1 MRIKIGDKLPN
12 SELFYLDQN
21 NDVKKIDI
29 LDLCK
34 GKTIILGM
42 PGAFTKTCSALH
54 LPGYIKNYEL
64 ANKKGISK
72 IVCVAV
78 NDPNVMKAWGEN
90 QNAGSK
96 IFMAGD
102 PFLKFTK
109 AIGAEV
115 DKSEKG
121 LGIRSNR
128 YTMLVE
134 NGEVKKVEEEKETAT
149 CELSSAE
156 SFLKSISVIS
166 SLSSN
171 PVLYFASNSCHVV
184 WVKLFWFSYR
194 VSYSF
199 IGKIVVLTICSTGS
213 LK

>member
-1 MRIKIGDKLPN
+1 MKIKIGDTLPS

-54 LPGYIKNYEL
+54 LPGFINNYEL
-64 ANKKGISK
+64 ATKKGITK
-72 IVCVAV
+72 IVCIAV

-90 QNAGSK
+90 QNAGNK

-102 PFLKFTK
+102 PFLNFTK

-128 YTMLVE
+128 YTMLIE
-134 NGEVKKVEEEKETAT
+134 NGEIKKVEEEKETVT
-149 CELSSAE
+149 CELSSADH
-156 SFLKSISVIS
+156 FLKAI
-166 SLSSN
+166 
-171 PVLYFASNSCHVV
+171 
-184 WVKLFWFSYR
+184 
-194 VSYSF
+194 
-199 IGKIVVLTICSTGS
+199 
-213 LK
+213 

>member
-1 MRIKIGDKLPN
+1 MRLKAGNKLPS

-29 LDLCK
+29 IDLCK
-34 GKTIILGM
+34 NKTIILGM

-64 ANKKGISK
+64 ALKKGISK
-72 IVCVAV
+72 IICIAV

-90 QNAGSK
+90 QNVGSK

-102 PFLKFTK
+102 PFLNFTK

-134 NGEVKKVEEEKETAT
+134 NGDVKKIEEEKETAT

-156 SFLKSISVIS
+156 SFLNAI
-166 SLSSN
+166 
-171 PVLYFASNSCHVV
+171 
-184 WVKLFWFSYR
+184 
-194 VSYSF
+194 
-199 IGKIVVLTICSTGS
+199 
-213 LK
+213 

>member
-1 MRIKIGDKLPN
+1 MKIKKGDKLPG

-29 LDLCK
+29 LDLCRDN
-34 GKTIILGM
+34 KTIILGM

-54 LPGYIKNYEL
+54 LPGYIKNFDTAL
-64 ANKKGISK
+64 KKGITQ
-72 IVCVAV
+72 IVCIAV

-90 QNAGSK
+90 QKTGKK

-115 DKSEKG
+115 DKSTKG

-134 NGEVKKVEEEKETAT
+134 NGILKKVEEEKETAI
-149 CELSSAE
+149 CELSGAE
-156 SFLKSISVIS
+156 SFLKSI
-166 SLSSN
+166 
-171 PVLYFASNSCHVV
+171 
-184 WVKLFWFSYR
+184 
-194 VSYSF
+194 
-199 IGKIVVLTICSTGS
+199 
-213 LK
+213 

>member
-54 LPGYIKNYEL
+54 LPGYIKNYDL
-64 ANKKGISK
+64 ATQKGI
-72 IVCVAV
+72 
-78 NDPNVMKAWGEN
+78 MKAWGEN

-134 NGEVKKVEEEKETAT
+134 KGEVKKVEEEKETAT

-156 SFLKSISVIS
+156 SFLKSI
-166 SLSSN
+166 
-171 PVLYFASNSCHVV
+171 
-184 WVKLFWFSYR
+184 
-194 VSYSF
+194 
-199 IGKIVVLTICSTGS
+199 
-213 LK
+213 

>member
-1 MRIKIGDKLPN
+1 
-12 SELFYLDQN
+12 
-21 NDVKKIDI
+21 
-29 LDLCK
+29 
-34 GKTIILGM
+34 M
-42 PGAFTKTCSALH
+42 PGAFTKTCSAKH

-64 ANKKGISK
+64 AIKKGVTK
-72 IVCVAV
+72 ILCIAV

-115 DKSEKG
+115 DKFEKG

-134 NGEVKKVEEEKETAT
+134 DGKLKKVEEEKETAS
-149 CELSSAE
+149 CELSAAE
-156 SFLKSISVIS
+156 NFFKSI
-166 SLSSN
+166 
-171 PVLYFASNSCHVV
+171 
-184 WVKLFWFSYR
+184 
-194 VSYSF
+194 
-199 IGKIVVLTICSTGS
+199 
-213 LK
+213 

>member
-1 MRIKIGDKLPN
+1 MKIKTGDKLPN

-21 NDVKKIDI
+21 NDVKKIDV

-54 LPGYIKNYEL
+54 LPGYVKNYEL
-64 ANKKGISK
+64 AIKKGITK
-72 IVCVAV
+72 IVCIAV

-90 QNAGSK
+90 HNVGNK

-102 PFLKFTK
+102 PFLKLTK

-134 NGEVKKVEEEKETAT
+134 DGEVKKVEVEKETAS
-149 CELSSAE
+149 CELSAAE
-156 SFLKSISVIS
+156 NFLKSI
-166 SLSSN
+166 
-171 PVLYFASNSCHVV
+171 
-184 WVKLFWFSYR
+184 
-194 VSYSF
+194 
-199 IGKIVVLTICSTGS
+199 
-213 LK
+213 

>member
-1 MRIKIGDKLPN
+1 MKIKVGDKLP
-12 SELFYLDQN
+12 STELFYLDQSN
-21 NDVKKIDI
+21 NVKKIDI
-29 LDLCK
+29 LDLCGNNK
-34 GKTIILGM
+34 IIILGM

-64 ANKKGISK
+64 ASKKGISK
-72 IVCVAV
+72 IICIAV

-90 QNAGSK
+90 QNAGDK

-128 YTMLVE
+128 YTMLVD
-134 NGEVKKVEEEKETAT
+134 NLKIIKIQEEKDTSS
-149 CELSSAE
+149 CEISAAE
-156 SFLKSISVIS
+156 NFLE
-166 SLSSN
+166 L
-171 PVLYFASNSCHVV
+171 L
-184 WVKLFWFSYR
+184 
-194 VSYSF
+194 
-199 IGKIVVLTICSTGS
+199 
-213 LK
+213 

>member
-1 MRIKIGDKLPN
+1 MKIKAGDKLPS
-12 SELFYLDQN
+12 SELFYLDQSN
-21 NDVKKIDI
+21 NVKKIDI

-34 GKTIILGM
+34 NKTIILGM

-64 ANKKGISK
+64 AIKKGISK
-72 IVCVAV
+72 IVCISV

-90 QNAGSK
+90 QNSETK

-134 NGEVKKVEEEKETAT
+134 DGEIKKLEEEKETAT
-149 CELSSAE
+149 CELSAAE
-156 SFLKSISVIS
+156 NFLKSI
-166 SLSSN
+166 
-171 PVLYFASNSCHVV
+171 
-184 WVKLFWFSYR
+184 
-194 VSYSF
+194 
-199 IGKIVVLTICSTGS
+199 
-213 LK
+213 

>member
-1 MRIKIGDKLPN
+1 MRLKIGEKLPS
-12 SELFYLDQN
+12 SELFYLDVN
-21 NDVKKIDI
+21 NDVKKIDV

-34 GKTIILGM
+34 GKTIIIGM

-54 LPGYIKNYEL
+54 LPGYIKNYEQ
-64 ANKKGISK
+64 AIKKGISK
-72 IVCVAV
+72 IVCIAV

-115 DKSEKG
+115 DKSQKG

-134 NGEVKKVEEEKETAT
+134 NTEVKKIEEEKETAI
-149 CELSSAE
+149 CEVSAAE
-156 SFLKSISVIS
+156 NFLKDI
-166 SLSSN
+166 
-171 PVLYFASNSCHVV
+171 
-184 WVKLFWFSYR
+184 
-194 VSYSF
+194 
-199 IGKIVVLTICSTGS
+199 
-213 LK
+213 

>member
-1 MRIKIGDKLPN
+1 MKIKAGDKLP
-12 SELFYLDQN
+12 SAELFYLDQN

-64 ANKKGISK
+64 ASKKGISK
-72 IVCVAV
+72 IVCISV

-90 QNAGSK
+90 QNAGDK

-102 PFLKFTK
+102 PFIKFTK

-115 DKSEKG
+115 DKSGKG

-128 YTMLVE
+128 YTMLVD
-134 NGEVKKVEEEKETAT
+134 NGEVKKIEEEKETAT
-149 CELSSAE
+149 CELSAAE
-156 SFLKSISVIS
+156 NFLKAI
-166 SLSSN
+166 
-171 PVLYFASNSCHVV
+171 
-184 WVKLFWFSYR
+184 
-194 VSYSF
+194 
-199 IGKIVVLTICSTGS
+199 
-213 LK
+213 